1 MTIRESSAEAPC
13 TEMVAAMEQHLGRH
27 VPQDWPACAAGTGW
41 WDMVVGRD
49 GCMGQ
54 VVDNEGVDTVGKGS
68 MEARTLAVVV
78 AGHVHSDYM

>member
-1 MTIRESSAEAPC
+1 M
-13 TEMVAAMEQHLGRH
+13 
-27 VPQDWPACAAGTGW
+27 
-41 WDMVVGRD
+41 VGRD